1 MFFCA
6 KTCFVRAVKNF
17 MFLWILK
24 ISCFPRHVVL
34 ECQKHVFAYENM
46 FCYTE
51 ENFYGYVR
59 HVVHMRGKYVLV
71 QKDVLLHR

>member
-6 KTCFVRAVKNF
+6 NTCFVRAVKNF

-51 ENFYGYVR
+51 ENFYGFVR
-59 HVVHMRGKYVLV
+59 HVVHMRGKHVLV
-71 QKDVLLHR
+71 RKDVLLHR